1 MTQKAKRIKT
11 IHVTKHDIAA
21 GEPEAGNSC
30 PIARAV
36 ARSFKKKV
44 GTYFVNEKCISHVS
58 NPNYGG
64 QAVGSTLG
72 ALPQQAQSFVKKFD
86 SLKPVRP
93 FSFVLRY

>member
-21 GEPEAGNSC
+21 GEPEEGNSC

-44 GTYFVNEKCISHVS
+44 GTYFVHEDRISKDEDYDG
-58 NPNYGG
+58 PTFG
-64 QAVGSTLG
+64 T
-72 ALPQQAQSFVKKFD
+72 LPQKAQLFIEKFD
-86 SLKPVRP
+86 RERPVRP